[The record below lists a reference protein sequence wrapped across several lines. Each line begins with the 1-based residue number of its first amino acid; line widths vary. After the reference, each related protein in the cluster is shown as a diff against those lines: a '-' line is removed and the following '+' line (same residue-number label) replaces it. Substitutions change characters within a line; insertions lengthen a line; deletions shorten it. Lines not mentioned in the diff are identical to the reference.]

1 MIAGHFWTEG
11 FASKTLKVEERERDP
26 RRDIDLIKER
36 DRVKE
41 KYWGKSIQEL
51 DLTSCQRCTPSYT
64 LLPDDVG
71 LCQSFLFSCGN
82 YCSCVGCLA
91 VLKLFSFSVSNT
103 IGKSEIRAGAQV
115 LNDHWVSVTSG
126 SEDYSFKHMR
136 RNQYEESL
144 FRCEDDRFELDMLL
158 QSVTATAKRAEEL
171 LNIMNKNSINSE
183 AETRGVVEVSVR
195 FQ

>member
-1 MIAGHFWTEG
+1 MIAEHFWTEG

-26 RRDIDLIKER
+26 RRDIDIIKER

-51 DLTSCQRCTPSYT
+51 DLTSC
-64 LLPDDVG
+64 
-71 LCQSFLFSCGN
+71 
-82 YCSCVGCLA
+82 
-91 VLKLFSFSVSNT
+91 
-103 IGKSEIRAGAQV
+103 
-115 LNDHWVSVTSG
+115 

-183 AETRGVVEVSVR
+183 VETRGVVEVSDGISVLSFIAR
-195 FQ
+195 AKSCSRNP

>member
-1 MIAGHFWTEG
+1 MTAEHFWTEG
-11 FASKTLKVEERERDP
+11 FASKTLKVEDKEREH
-26 RRDIDLIKER
+26 RRDVDLFKER

-51 DLTSCQRCTPSYT
+51 DLVNCQRCTPSYR

-71 LCQSFLFSCGN
+71 ISLSLSLSLCLSLCV
-82 YCSCVGCLA
+82 CSREI
-91 VLKLFSFSVSNT
+91 KTFSFQYPIPLASQ
-103 IGKSEIRAGAQV
+103 KSELGAQV

-144 FRCEDDRFELDMLL
+144 FRCEDDRYHIYLYLF
-158 QSVTATAKRAEEL
+158 
-171 LNIMNKNSINSE
+171 INLP
-183 AETRGVVEVSVR
+183 VSYSSSM
-195 FQ
+195 F

>member
-1 MIAGHFWTEG
+1 MIVEHFWTEG
-11 FASKTLKVEERERDP
+11 FASKILKVEERERDP

-64 LLPDDVG
+64 LLPDDVVRIT
-71 LCQSFLFSCGN
+71 L
-82 YCSCVGCLA
+82 
-91 VLKLFSFSVSNT
+91 SN
-103 IGKSEIRAGAQV
+103 
-115 LNDHWVSVTSG
+115 
-126 SEDYSFKHMR
+126 
-136 RNQYEESL
+136 NQYEESL
-144 FRCEDDRFELDMLL
+144 FRCEDDRFELDILL

-183 AETRGVVEVSVR
+183 AKTRGVVEVSVR

>member
-1 MIAGHFWTEG
+1 MIAEHFWTEG

-36 DRVKE
+36 DMVKE

-64 LLPDDVG
+64 LLPDD
-71 LCQSFLFSCGN
+71 
-82 YCSCVGCLA
+82 YPIPLA
-91 VLKLFSFSVSNT
+91 SQ
-103 IGKSEIRAGAQV
+103 KSELGAQV

-158 QSVTATAKRAEEL
+158 QSVTTTAKRAEEL